1 MSKLIILFVAALIVG
16 VALIVKG
23 AGGERQGKEPPPLAQ
38 TGYLAVIV
46 GLFGLLAQFM
56 SFAATMLVFLLL
68 AAGLMLVDKFILA
81 KQRGEAP
88 RSDAVEY
95 AFSFFPIILVVFL
108 VRSFVV
114 EPFQIPSSSMRPG
127 LIPGDFILVNKFAY
141 GVRLPVINKVIVPT
155 SQPARGD
162 VMVFEFPLD
171 RSTNFIKRV
180 IGIPGDVVEYRDKK
194 LFINGKPQDQVF
206 TSDSQY
212 LDDNSINLRKPQLF
226 SENLSGR
233 THSVFVEQGFPVFDP
248 LQVEA
253 YHQRGLVNFPDNCQ
267 YDLQEARWFKCTV
280 PSGHYFTMGD
290 NRDNSGDGRYWGFV
304 PDNHIV
310 GKAFFVWLNFNDF
323 ARIGTRIN

>member
-1 MSKLIILFVAALIVG
+1 MSKLILVFITALIAG
-16 VALIVKG
+16 VALISKG
-23 AGGERQGKEPPPLAQ
+23 AGGERQGTEPPPMAQ
-38 TGYLAVIV
+38 AGYLAVII

-56 SFAATMLVFLLL
+56 SFAATMLAFLLL
-68 AAGLMLVDKFILA
+68 AALLMLLDKFVLA
-81 KQRGEAP
+81 KRRGDAP

-95 AFSFFPIILVVFL
+95 AFSFFPIILIVFL

-141 GVRLPVINKVIVPT
+141 GIRLPVLNQTIIPT
-155 SQPARGD
+155 GAPKRGD

-180 IGIPGDVVEYRDKK
+180 IGLPGDVVEYRDKQ
-194 LFINGKPQDQVF
+194 LLINGKLQPQ
-206 TSDSQY
+206 TLITDSQY
-212 LDDNSINLRKPQLF
+212 VDDNSVSLRKPQQY
-226 SENLSGR
+226 SENLSGHVH
-233 THSVFVEQGFPVFDP
+233 TLYAENGYPVFDP
-248 LQVEA
+248 IQVEN

-280 PSGHYFTMGD
+280 PSGHYFMMGD

-304 PDNHIV
+304 PDNHVV
-310 GKAFFVWLNFNDF
+310 GKAFFVWLNLHDF
-323 ARIGTRIN
+323 SRIGTQIN